1 MLLRATLWRW
11 ISTKLSMSSSSS
23 SYKEK
28 DKSPVWAAAGHVGD
42 QAGSQHHGTLRVS
55 LALC

>member
-23 SYKEK
+23 SCKER
-28 DKSPVWAAAGHVGD
+28 DKPPVWAAAGHVRV
-42 QAGSQHHGTLRVS
+42 QAGSWLHGTPRVS
-55 LALC
+55 PAPC